1 MSDEP
6 STADNKTAS
15 APRPGCKERLVSPLL
30 AAVIAILGLAI
41 ACLALLGAFLVP
53 EVRDLFGLDPT
64 ATPLP
69 TATAT
74 PIPTPTSEPTSTPR
88 TGTWRCPTDSEMD
101 GASYVA
107 SDESDKFHC
116 LDCEWAEKI
125 SPRNRLCFGSYEAA
139 INAGFAPCQV
149 CEPP

>member
-1 MSDEP
+1 MSDEQSITDNNGT
-6 STADNKTAS
+6 ST
-15 APRPGCKERLVSPLL
+15 PRPGCKDRLVSPLL
-30 AAVIAILGLAI
+30 AAVIAILGLLL

-53 EVRDLFGLDPT
+53 EVRDLLGLDPT
-64 ATPLP
+64 ETPTP

-74 PIPTPTSEPTSTPR
+74 AMPTETPSPTATIPT
-88 TGTWRCPTDSEMD
+88 GVWRCAEGTE
-101 GASYVA
+101 GARYVA

-125 SPRNRLCFGSYEAA
+125 SPQNRLCFGSYEAA